1 MYQEIPI
8 RQHFP
13 LNRRFFAQ
21 IFSVGVRLLLMSW
34 DDSCR
39 SQGMT
44 EKIKKSKIIKKNPQK
59 RAENYFFREYKGYG
73 NR

>member
-1 MYQEIPI
+1 
-8 RQHFP
+8 
-13 LNRRFFAQ
+13 
-21 IFSVGVRLLLMSW
+21 MSW